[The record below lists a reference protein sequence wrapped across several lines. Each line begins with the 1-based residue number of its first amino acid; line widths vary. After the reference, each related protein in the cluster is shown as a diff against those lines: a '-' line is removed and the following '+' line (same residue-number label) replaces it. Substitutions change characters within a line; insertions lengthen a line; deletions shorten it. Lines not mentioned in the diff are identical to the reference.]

1 MKIAKDTPRNLLLCC
16 GAYYISCWVGY
27 PMAVASMP
35 LVTAGLHALVAF
47 VTGAIVAW
55 LVDPERPLRW
65 AIFLAAL
72 YVFFGTF
79 GYQWAQTAIISRPVG
94 AVSRTGDY
102 GDFLSRGSRA
112 CSSRDTLS
120 ANPPTPH
127 RPHTTMRFKFLITA
141 LIRELR
147 LSTTCPSS

>member
-1 MKIAKDTPRNLLLCC
+1 
-16 GAYYISCWVGY
+16 
-27 PMAVASMP
+27 MAVASMP

-79 GYQWAQTAIISRPVG
+79 GYQWAQPTSFRDRSVQFLGPVIMGISCLVGAALALRGTLYRRTRQLLISRT
-94 AVSRTGDY
+94 R
-102 GDFLSRGSRA
+102 R
-112 CSSRDTLS
+112 
-120 ANPPTPH
+120 
-127 RPHTTMRFKFLITA
+127 
-141 LIRELR
+141 
-147 LSTTCPSS
+147 